1 MRLQAH
7 VVTQA
12 ASMLSETPATPQTSA
27 LLFPFSVPHKR
38 HRHSGTAKVKN
49 NKKNQKQLQRQKQ
62 RQPQKP
68 RLINGIHY
76 NLSFGC
82 IDVAVAVVFDSVFD
96 FNPLGTM

>member
-1 MRLQAH
+1 MHTPRNPCYTSNIGPSFSISCTAQ
-7 VVTQA
+7 T
-12 ASMLSETPATPQTSA
+12 ASPQRNCKDQKQQQS
-27 LLFPFSVPHKR
+27 
-38 HRHSGTAKVKN
+38 
-49 NKKNQKQLQRQKQ
+49 QKQLQRQKQ
-62 RQPQKP
+62 QQPQKP